1 MADLRAK
8 LGGTTAS
15 TGVLLMLAA
24 ASVALTACGG
34 GGSGGGTAGLH
45 AGGHAQAARS
55 IPIAGSV
62 TQSSDHAAG
71 VTANSVTVTVEASG
85 SELTPTIRS
94 SGWGFDNPTIDDRDS
109 LDLGGTTWRTI
120 QSSRRYG
127 DGSGRGVTILTD
139 ADPNNFDDDYLVM
152 GYWSRVPAKFLDADG
167 YVDMDRTSLAELVS
181 EIEYGAFANGGDPY
195 EQNNIQALT
204 GTATYS
210 GEATGAYIDV
220 GNEKSGDLTAAVTL
234 TADFGSN
241 AQLGTISGRVHN
253 FERIHD
259 DPLDH
264 DRHGR
269 MTDAEFAQL
278 GDVTLGTAN
287 IGDSDSGFFTGNT
300 SMTAADDSLAGKW
313 GGQFYGNGQTPQD
326 RPGAVA
332 GTFGATNGQK
342 VVIGTY
348 GARR

>member
-1 MADLRAK
+1 MVDLRAK
-8 LGGTTAS
+8 LRGTTAS
-15 TGVLLMLAA
+15 TGVLLLLTA

-34 GGSGGGTAGLH
+34 GSGGGTPGLH
-45 AGGHAQAARS
+45 AGGEVQAVRS

-62 TQSSDHAAG
+62 TQSSHHAAG

-85 SELTPTIRS
+85 SELTPTVRS
-94 SGWGFDNPTIDDRDS
+94 SDWGYDNPTIDDRES
-109 LDLGGTTWRTI
+109 LDLGGTTWRAI
-120 QSSRRYG
+120 WSGRRYG
-127 DGSGRGVTILTD
+127 DGSRRGVAIVTD

-167 YVDMDRTSLAELVS
+167 SVDFDRISLAEFMS

-195 EQNNIQALT
+195 EQNNIQTLT

-210 GEATGAYIDV
+210 GEATAAYIDI
-220 GNEKSGDLTAAVTL
+220 GNEKRGDLTAAVTL

-241 AQLGTISGRVHN
+241 ALLGTISGRVHN
-253 FERIHD
+253 FERIFD
-259 DPLDH
+259 DPLVPH
-264 DRHGR
+264 R

-287 IGDSDSGFFTGNT
+287 IGDSESGFFTGDT
-300 SMTAADDSLAGKW
+300 TMTADGDSLAGKW
-313 GGQFYGNGQTPQD
+313 GGQFYGNGATPQD
-326 RPGAVA
+326 QPGAVA
-332 GTFGATNGQK
+332 GTFGATDGQK
-342 VVIGTY
+342 AIVGTY

>member
-1 MADLRAK
+1 MADLCAK
-8 LGGTTAS
+8 LRGTTAS
-15 TGVLLMLAA
+15 TGVLLLLTA

-34 GGSGGGTAGLH
+34 GGGGSGGGTPGLH
-45 AGGHAQAARS
+45 AGGEIQAARS

-94 SGWGFDNPTIDDRDS
+94 SGWEFDNPTIVYRDS
-109 LDLGGTTWRTI
+109 LDLGGTTWRAI
-120 QSSRRYG
+120 WSSRRYG
-127 DGSGRGVTILTD
+127 DDSRRGVTILTD

-152 GYWSRVPAKFLDADG
+152 GYWSRIPAKFLDADG
-167 YVDMDRTSLAELVS
+167 YVDRDRTSLAELMT
-181 EIEYGAFANGGDPY
+181 EMEYGAFANGGDPF
-195 EQNNIQALT
+195 EQNNIQTLT

-220 GNEKSGDLTAAVTL
+220 GNEKRGDLTAAVKL
-234 TADFGSN
+234 TADFGTN

-253 FERIHD
+253 FERIFD
-259 DPLDH
+259 NPLAP
-264 DRHGR
+264 GR

-287 IGDSDSGFFTGNT
+287 IGDSDSGFFTGDT
-300 SMTAADDSLAGKW
+300 SMSAAGDSLAGKW

-342 VVIGTY
+342 VIIGTY
-348 GARR
+348 GARQ